1 VGEAGRALRLV
12 AARPLPAGQALVLEV
27 DGRRRELELPLPGRF
42 QADNAL
48 LAAGLALAVG
58 LEDVVARLATLRG
71 VRGRMEL
78 AAEVAGAAIYVDYA
92 HTPDALERLLA
103 ALRPHVA
110 PGGQLHVV
118 FGAGGDRDP
127 GKRPLMGAAAA
138 AGADQAWITDDNP
151 RHEDPAAIRAAILA
165 ACPGG
170 RDAGPREQAI
180 AAALEALRPGDVLAV
195 AGKGHE
201 SGQTIAGVTT
211 PFDDAESSAA
221 SRACR
226 HEPMDRRELRAATGG
241 ACPDGLAADGISI
254 DTRSLAPGDLFVAL
268 RAERDGHDFVA
279 PAFAQGAAAMVDRDV
294 TGGPVLRVAD
304 TLAGLTALGA
314 AGRARSGARVIAVT
328 GSVGK
333 TTTKEMLRRACAG
346 LGPTHAAS
354 ASHNNHW
361 GVPLTLARMPRATEW
376 AAIELGMNRRGE
388 IAPLSRLARPH
399 VALVTNVGTAH
410 IGNLGSAEA
419 IADEK
424 ADIAAGLAPGGI
436 AILPRDSAH
445 FERMAAA
452 WAAMAGAC
460 AASASTCR
468 PRRGCISY
476 AGSPQGGQAEFDLG
490 GQRVQVALAQPG
502 RHMALNALAALAA
515 IQAAGGDVARAAA
528 ALDGFGAGAGRGEIR
543 RIATPDGGTALLLDE
558 ATTLR
563 QRHARRARRA
573 GGAAGRRRLAVL
585 GDMLE
590 MGDFGPPSPRR
601 PGQPTPSVPPTSSSL
616 ADP

>member
-1 VGEAGRALRLV
+1 MILWT
-12 AARPLPAGQALVLEV
+12 AA
-27 DGRRRELELPLPGRF
+27 
-42 QADNAL
+42 
-48 LAAGLALAVG
+48 
-58 LEDVVARLATLRG
+58 
-71 VRGRMEL
+71 
-78 AAEVAGAAIYVDYA
+78 
-92 HTPDALERLLA
+92 
-103 ALRPHVA
+103 
-110 PGGQLHVV
+110 
-118 FGAGGDRDP
+118 
-127 GKRPLMGAAAA
+127 
-138 AGADQAWITDDNP
+138 
-151 RHEDPAAIRAAILA
+151 
-165 ACPGG
+165 
-170 RDAGPREQAI
+170 
-180 AAALEALRPGDVLAV
+180 
-195 AGKGHE
+195 
-201 SGQTIAGVTT
+201 
-211 PFDDAESSAA
+211 
-221 SRACR
+221 
-226 HEPMDRRELRAATGG
+226 ELRAATGG

-268 RAERDGHDFVA
+268 RAERDGHDFA
-279 PAFAQGAAAMVDRDV
+279 AQAFAKGAAAMVDRDV
-294 TGGPVLRVAD
+294 AGGPVLHVAD

-333 TTTKEMLRRACAG
+333 TTTKEMLRRACTG

-361 GVPLTLARMPRATEW
+361 GVPLTLARMPRDTEW

-445 FERMAAA
+445 FERMAAVVGSHGGRVRSFGEHVQA
-452 WAAMAGAC
+452 KA
-460 AASASTCR
+460 R
-468 PRRGCISY
+468 LLSY

-515 IQAAGGDVARAAA
+515 IQAAGGDVAQAAA

-558 ATTLR
+558 SYNASDS
-563 QRHARRARRA
+563 AMRAA
-573 GGAAGRRRLAVL
+573 LGVLAAQPARRRLAVL

-590 MGDFGPPSPRR
+590 LGDFGPPLHAALAADAERAADLVFACGPMAAHLYAALPAARR
-601 PGQPTPSVPPTSSSL
+601 GAHAPDSAGLAPIVAAAIRDGDAVLVKGSLGMRMASVIRALDGAGGSVP
-616 ADP
+616 